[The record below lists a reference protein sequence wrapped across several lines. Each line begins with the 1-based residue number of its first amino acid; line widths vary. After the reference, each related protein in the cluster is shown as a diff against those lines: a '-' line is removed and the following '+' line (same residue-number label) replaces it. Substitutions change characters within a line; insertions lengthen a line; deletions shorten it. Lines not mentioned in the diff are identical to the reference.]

1 MKNTFILFLAFCLLS
16 CEENLIE
23 KSIKLYPNGNVEL
36 KQFVNDKGEV
46 KKEIHYFENGKTQIE
61 GGYDKLGKRHGTWKS
76 YYEDGVVW
84 SYGEYKNGIQ
94 EGENK
99 VYYSNGKI
107 RYGGKWENDKQ
118 VGKWVFYDKKGD
130 LIKSEDYSKN

>member
-23 KSIKLYPNGNVEL
+23 NSIKLYPNGNVEL

-130 LIKSEDYSKN
+130 LIKSEDYSKK